1 MRFVAL
7 LLAVLFVAISLAI
20 GLREDNGY
28 VLMSWGDT
36 TVEMSLAM
44 LVLLTGLVF
53 TGAWLVIRLL
63 VGIWRL
69 PAGLAALRRRMR
81 LKRARE
87 SLTRG
92 LIEMSEG
99 RWRDSEKSLTRH
111 ARHSDTPLPH
121 YLMAARA
128 AQMQG
133 AHERRDNHLRLAYE
147 TTPAATVAVLL
158 TQAELQLAHKQL
170 ERALATLTRLREL
183 APNHAFVLRLLA
195 QLYETREDWHA
206 LHALLPEVRKRDAFE
221 APGLEAVT
229 TNVYRVMLADAAARK
244 DAARAET
251 LWNELPR
258 PLRQIPD
265 LVFHYAEALRS
276 DGRDDDA
283 ETLLRGVLRQR
294 WDDRLALQY
303 GLLRTKDASRQL
315 GRAEAWL
322 RERGDTPVLLLTC
335 GRLCMR
341 GSLWGK
347 ARSYLE
353 SSIASGPRPD
363 TWHELARLLQHT
375 GEPDRAAECTD
386 KGLLL
391 ALGAGT
397 GLDRLP
403 PARSPVQP
411 RSDTTRPKKQKT

>member
-7 LLAVLFVAISLAI
+7 LLAFLFIAISLAI

-28 VLMSWGDT
+28 VLMSWGET

-53 TGAWLVIRLL
+53 TGIWFVVRIL
-63 VGIWRL
+63 VGVWRL
-69 PAGLAALRRRMR
+69 PARLAALRRRMR

-99 RWRDSEKSLTRH
+99 RWRESEKSLTRH
-111 ARHSDTPLPH
+111 ARHSETPLPH

-195 QLYETREDWHA
+195 QLHETREDWDAVHE
-206 LHALLPEVRKRDAFE
+206 LLPEVRKRDALE
-221 APGLEAVT
+221 PSALEAMT
-229 TNVYRVMLADAAARK
+229 TNVYRVLLADAAMRK
-244 DAARAET
+244 DSDRAEA
-251 LWNELPR
+251 LWGELPR
-258 PLRQIPD
+258 PLRQVPD
-265 LVFHYAEALRS
+265 LVFNHAEALRAG
-276 DGRDDDA
+276 GRDDDA
-283 ETLLRGVLRQR
+283 EALLRGVLRQR

-303 GLLRTKDASRQL
+303 GLLKTTDPSRQL

-341 GSLWGK
+341 NSLWGK

-353 SSIASGPRPD
+353 SSIANGPRPD

-375 GEPDRAAECTD
+375 GEPDRSAECTS

-391 ALGAGT
+391 ALGGGS
-397 GLDRLP
+397 GLDGLP

-411 RSDTTRPKKQKT
+411 RSDTTRPRKSEG